1 MDLYTLSLAMT
12 IAGNVGY
19 HLLNKTVAPAA
30 HPFASLVATY
40 TVGLVIALG
49 VLAYDAPRGI
59 AVSLREL
66 NWASYALGA
75 VVISLEV
82 GFLLAY
88 RTGWQVSVAALYS
101 NVAVGLL
108 LIPIGTLLYRETL
121 TISQG
126 AGIVLA
132 IVSLILMSR

>member
-49 VLAYDAPRGI
+49 VLAYDTPRGI

-82 GFLLAY
+82 GFLLVY
-88 RTGWQVSVAALYS
+88 RAGWRVSVAALYS

>member
-82 GFLLAY
+82 GFLLVY
-88 RTGWQVSVAALYS
+88 RAGWRISVAALYS

>member
-82 GFLLAY
+82 GFLLVY
-88 RTGWQVSVAALYS
+88 RAGWRVSVAALYS

>member
-1 MDLYTLSLAMT
+1 MDLYTISLAMT

-40 TVGLVIALG
+40 TVGLVIALA
-49 VLAYDAPRGI
+49 VLAYDAPRGM

-66 NWASYALGA
+66 NWASYGLGV

-88 RTGWQVSVAALYS
+88 RAGWQVSVAALYS

-108 LIPIGTLLYRETL
+108 LLPVGTLLYRETL